1 VSRPLQT
8 IIETEAFIAKASKI
22 MTDAERM
29 AIVDKVS
36 ADPWAGDVIKGTR
49 GLRKLRIPLEGRGKR
64 GGGRVIYWFH
74 SDRFP
79 AALLWAFAK
88 NEASN
93 LTKDQESTLVKLASS
108 LFVDLRE
115 KR

>member
-8 IIETEAFIAKASKI
+8 IIETEAFISKASKI

-29 AIVDKVS
+29 AIVDRVS
-36 ADPWAGDVIKGTR
+36 ADPTAGDVIKGTR

-88 NEASN
+88 NEASD
-93 LTKDQESTLVKLASS
+93 LTKGQQSSPVKLASS
-108 LFVDLRE
+108 LFADLGDE
-115 KR
+115 K